1 MNGSGLEDRII
12 SVVSAPKAGAKFV
25 LADLP
30 GLAVFLRF
38 GGNSWDREFQRH
50 LASGNRQWF
59 VPRGQAALVKVF
71 CYRENGGIP
80 YEAVATR
87 SSSARAR
94 NASHPDYVTG
104 IRVHWP
110 QAALPSA
117 TLARNREPVI
127 LSIPVANESDD
138 REPRVGGLLARS
150 RDRGARTTKLRGFTF
165 FDRLR
170 GAPRRN
176 ISG

>member
-30 GLAVFLRF
+30 GLAVFLRS

-59 VPRGQAALVKVF
+59 VPRGQTALVKVF

-117 TLARNREPVI
+117 TLARNGEPVI
-127 LSIPVANESDD
+127 LSIPIANESDD
-138 REPRVGGLLARS
+138 REPRFGGLLARS

-176 ISG
+176 NSG